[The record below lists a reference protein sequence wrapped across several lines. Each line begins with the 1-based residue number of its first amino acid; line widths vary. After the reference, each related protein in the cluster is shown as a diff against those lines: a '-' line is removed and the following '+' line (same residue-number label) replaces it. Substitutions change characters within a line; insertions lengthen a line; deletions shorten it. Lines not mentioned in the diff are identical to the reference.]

1 MALPVKTTSDDVR
14 AITKYLKAKPTGATI
29 AEAKAVNKSMVDGRK
44 VAAYVAWGVVDRK
57 DGRLKLTA
65 RGLAFARDPDNE
77 SSIFREIVSGRTPYR
92 SVIEWAYHQEMAE
105 IDTNDVATNWHDH
118 HRQAVGEDAND
129 ATLRDNAVC
138 FFNLAAAADLGALV
152 KGRGGKLTRLVLDKA
167 AVKSFVEAGPT
178 TPPWE
183 EEGEAEGEQGAD
195 SEKVAEKQ
203 DVSTEEGLGDS
214 TQQISAKP
222 ADQTLDAIEP
232 MRVFISH
239 GSNHDV
245 VEQIEVM
252 LGLADFE
259 PEIAEAEE
267 TTAIPVSKKVLGAM
281 RRCQA
286 GIIAV
291 TVDESRKDD
300 EDNFVPNENVLIE
313 IGAAFVLYDERVVL
327 LWDKRLEVPSNLQGL
342 YRCEFEGDEL
352 SWTAGMKLMKAIKGF
367 KSTDA

>member
-1 MALPVKTTSDDVR
+1 MSLPLKTTADDVR
-14 AITKYLKAKPTGATI
+14 AISKYLKAKPTGATI

-44 VAAYVAWGVVDRK
+44 VAAYIAWGVVDRK
-57 DGRLKLTA
+57 DGRLKLTS
-65 RGLAFARDPDNE
+65 RGLALARDSDKE
-77 SSIFREIVSGRTPYR
+77 SNIFREIVSGKAPYR

-105 IDTNDVATNWHDH
+105 IDTNDVATNWHEH

-138 FFNLAAAADLGALV
+138 FFNVAAAADLGNLV
-152 KGRGGKLTRLVLDKA
+152 KGRGGNLTRLTLDKA
-167 AVKSFVEAGPT
+167 AVKSFIEAGPT

-183 EEGEAEGEQGAD
+183 GEEGED
-195 SEKVAEKQ
+195 SEEAKVTDDSPQEEEVAEQ
-203 DVSTEEGLGDS
+203 V
-214 TQQISAKP
+214 P
-222 ADQTLDAIEP
+222 ADPTPEVPDPATP

-245 VEQIEVM
+245 VEQIEIM

-259 PEIAEAEE
+259 AEIAEAEE
-267 TTAIPVSKKVLGAM
+267 TAAIPVSKKVLGAM

-300 EDNFVPNENVLIE
+300 GDHYVLNENVLIE

-367 KSTDA
+367 KKSDS

>member
-1 MALPVKTTSDDVR
+1 MALPVKTTADDVR
-14 AITKYLKAKPTGATI
+14 AIVKYLKAKPTGATV

-44 VAAYVAWGVVDRK
+44 IAAYIAWGVVERK

-65 RGLAFARDPDNE
+65 RGLAFARDPDKE
-77 SSIFREIVSGRTPYR
+77 SGVFREIVSDRAPYR

-105 IDTNDVATNWHDH
+105 IDTNDVATNWHDY
-118 HRQAVGEDAND
+118 HRQAVGEDATD
-129 ATLRDNAVC
+129 GTLRDNAVC
-138 FFNLAAAADLGALV
+138 FFNVAAAADLGTLI
-152 KGRGGKLTRLVLDKA
+152 KGRGGNLTRLSLDKL
-167 AVKSFVEAGPT
+167 AVKSFVEIGPT

-183 EEGEAEGEQGAD
+183 GDGAD
-195 SEKVAEKQ
+195 ETEGVD
-203 DVSTEEGLGDS
+203 DVSAEE
-214 TQQISAKP
+214 TP
-222 ADQTLDAIEP
+222 ADPIPDASTTPAPEVPDPTEP

-245 VEQIEVM
+245 VEQIEIM

-259 PEIAEAEE
+259 AEIAEAEE
-267 TTAIPVSKKVLGAM
+267 TAAIPVSKKVLGAM
-281 RRCQA
+281 RRCEA

-300 EDNFVPNENVLIE
+300 EDNYFLNENVLIE
-313 IGAAFVLYDERVVL
+313 SGAAFVLYDERVVL

-367 KSTDA
+367 KKTD